1 MTLQEL
7 LKYGRERLRAAGIE
21 EWSLDA
27 WYLLEHATGCTKNEY
42 FLHPDREVSD
52 ASRQHYEELT
62 EKRSIHIPLQ
72 HLTGTQEFM
81 GLSFYVNE
89 HVLIPRQ
96 DTEVL
101 VEEAER
107 SLGPGMRILDMCTG
121 SGCILL
127 SLLARHPELTGVG
140 ADLSGEALKVA
151 EKNRESLKI
160 QPERAKFIKSDLFQK
175 IDGTFDRILSN
186 PPYIP
191 TKVVDTLMAE
201 VRDHEPHMALDGWED
216 GLYFYRRIIEQSPAY
231 LKPEGML
238 FFEIGYDQA
247 VPVRALMEERF
258 FHIHVVQDLAGLD
271 RVVYGTLKS

>member
-175 IDGTFDRILSN
+175 IEGTFDRILSN

-201 VRDHEPHMALDGWED
+201 VRDHEPHMALDGRED
-216 GLYFYRRIIEQSPAY
+216 GLYFYRRIIEQSLAY